1 MSTLYTHAAVGLAL
15 GRVCFARRMPV
26 LFWALAGLL
35 PIVPDLDA
43 LSNAPYGSALGHRGF
58 THSLCFALVLGF
70 SAAAAT
76 FRYFKMNVWRLGC
89 FFFLITATHG
99 LLDALT
105 NGGEGIPFF
114 WPASEH
120 RFGPWGPIHVADIAD
135 QFPNPWRSR
144 AIRTELLWVWLPM
157 TLVVGTVALW
167 RRTRNSG
174 DASTQPL
181 PGRSEPGA

>member
-1 MSTLYTHAAVGLAL
+1 MATLYTHAAVGLAL
-15 GRVCFARRMPV
+15 GRLCFARRMPV
-26 LFWALAGLL
+26 SFWALAGLL

-43 LSNAPYGSALGHRGF
+43 FSDAPYGTALGHRGF

-70 SAAAAT
+70 VSAVAT
-76 FRYFKMNVWRLGC
+76 FRYFKVNVWTLGS
-89 FFFLITATHG
+89 FFFAIIATHG

-114 WPASEH
+114 WPASDY

-135 QFPNPWRSR
+135 EFPNPWRSR

-157 TLVVGTVALW
+157 TFLLGAVELYRW
-167 RRTRNSG
+167 SRNS
-174 DASTQPL
+174 AHEPW
-181 PGRSEPGA
+181 PNRSPAD